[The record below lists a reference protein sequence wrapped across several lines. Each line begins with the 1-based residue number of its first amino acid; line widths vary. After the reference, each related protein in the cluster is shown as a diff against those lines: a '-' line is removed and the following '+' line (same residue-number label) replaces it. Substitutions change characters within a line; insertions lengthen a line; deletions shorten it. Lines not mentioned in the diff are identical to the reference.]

1 MKNLLR
7 KVIPSFLMNW
17 YHFILAFLGA
27 VIYRFPARKLK
38 IIGVTGTNG
47 KSTVVHLISQILER
61 SGYSIAAASSIEFK
75 IKNMVWENDLKMTM
89 PGRFKLQKFLH
100 QAVQDNCEYVVLEVT
115 SEGIKQNRHQFI
127 GFDSAVLTNL
137 TKEHL
142 ESHRG
147 FDNYKKAKAKL
158 FKSLKSEGKSIVNLD
173 DSNAEYFLQFPAEE
187 KWTYSIDNK
196 QQIENNVNGLSFSSN
211 QNGISFKVQNEQF
224 NLNLLGKFN
233 GYNALAAISVGITE
247 GISLDKIKIALE
259 EIKGIPGRLEIV
271 IKEPYTVI
279 VDYAHTPDAL
289 EKVYQAVK
297 EISQG
302 LPNGET
308 SKIIGVLGA
317 AGGGRDKWKRPEFGK
332 IAEQYLDQIIITNED
347 PYDED
352 PQEIIDQIA
361 QGIENK
367 QAEKIIDRRK
377 AIHYA
382 LKSAQDGDVVII
394 TGKGCEPW
402 MCVANDKKIPWDDR
416 EVVREE
422 IEKRSIRSDL
432 SSETF

>member
-61 SGYSIAAASSIEFK
+61 SGYSVAAASSIEFK

-297 EISQG
+297 EIFQG

-416 EVVREE
+416 LVVREE
-422 IEKRSIRSDL
+422 FQSFKERSIPKERP
-432 SSETF
+432 

>member
-61 SGYSIAAASSIEFK
+61 SGYSKAAASSIEFK

-416 EVVREE
+416 LVVREE
-422 IEKRSIRSDL
+422 FQSFKERSIPKERP
-432 SSETF
+432 

>member
-1 MKNLLR
+1 MKKLL
-7 KVIPSFLMNW
+7 KKIIPSFLMNW
-17 YHFILAFLGA
+17 YHFILALLA
-27 VIYRFPARKLK
+27 ALIYKFPSRKLK
-38 IIGVTGTNG
+38 VIGVTGTNG
-47 KSTVVHLISQILER
+47 KSTVVHLITQVLER
-61 SGYSIAAASSIEFK
+61 SGYSVASASSIEFK
-75 IKNMVWENDLKMTM
+75 VKNMVWENDLKMTM

-100 QAVQDNCEYVVLEVT
+100 QAVQNDCQYVVLEVT

-127 GFDSAVLTNL
+127 DFDSAVLTNL

-142 ESHRG
+142 ESHQG

-158 FKSLKSEGKSIVNLD
+158 FKSLKSKGKSIINLD
-173 DSNAEYFLQFPAEE
+173 DSYAEYFLQFPAEE
-187 KWTYSIDNK
+187 KWTYSIDNQK
-196 QQIENNVNGLSFSSN
+196 QTKNNVNGLSFSSN

-224 NLNLLGKFN
+224 NLNLFGKFN
-233 GYNALAAISVGITE
+233 MYNALAAIAVGITE
-247 GISLDKIKIALE
+247 GISLDKIKMALE
-259 EIKGIPGRLEIV
+259 EAKGIPGRLEIV

-289 EKVYQAVK
+289 EKVYQTVK
-297 EISQG
+297 GISQG
-302 LPNGET
+302 LPNSET

-317 AGGGRDKWKRPEFGK
+317 AGGGRDKWKRLEFGK

-352 PQEIIDQIA
+352 PQEIIDQVA
-361 QGIENK
+361 QGIKNK
-367 QAEKIIDRRK
+367 QIEKIIDRRK
-377 AIHYA
+377 AIHQA
-382 LKSAQDGDVVII
+382 LKSAQDGDLVII

-416 EVVREE
+416 EIVKEE
-422 IEKRSIRSDL
+422 FEKRSIRSDL

>member
-416 EVVREE
+416 LVVREE
-422 IEKRSIRSDL
+422 FQSFKERSIPKERP
-432 SSETF
+432 

>member
-61 SGYSIAAASSIEFK
+61 SGYSVAAASSIEFK

-416 EVVREE
+416 LVVREE
-422 IEKRSIRSDL
+422 FQSFKERSIPKERP
-432 SSETF
+432 

>member
-61 SGYSIAAASSIEFK
+61 FGYSIAAASSIEFK

-416 EVVREE
+416 LVVREE
-422 IEKRSIRSDL
+422 FQSFKERSIPKERP
-432 SSETF
+432 